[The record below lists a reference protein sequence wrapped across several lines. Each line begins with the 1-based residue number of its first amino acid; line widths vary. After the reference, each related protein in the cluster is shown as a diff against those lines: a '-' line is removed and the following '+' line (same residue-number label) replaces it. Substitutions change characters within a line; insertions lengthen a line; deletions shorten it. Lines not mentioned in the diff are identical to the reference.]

1 MRCIALK
8 KSKRFLLF
16 SSTCCLILLSC
27 VLTSVL
33 AFGSP
38 DSHYNIHV
46 PTIDEV
52 LKNGYPINA
61 NGETY
66 GKSYGNSVLESP
78 DLELAE
84 NEQGVIGYVRMSETD
99 GVDSPEDVVNYKA
112 CGHYVNMYLEDGV
125 TVIGKFYVSGN
136 EN

>member
-1 MRCIALK
+1 MK
-8 KSKRFLLF
+8 KSKHFFLF
-16 SSTCCLILLSC
+16 TIACCVILSSC

-33 AFGSP
+33 AFENSV
-38 DSHYNIHV
+38 SQHNIHV
-46 PTIDEV
+46 PTLDEV
-52 LKNGYPINA
+52 LENGYPMNE
-61 NGETY
+61 NGEIY

-99 GVDSPEDVVNYKA
+99 GVDAPEDVVNYKA
-112 CGHYVNMYLEDGV
+112 CGRYVNMYLEDGV